1 MVVIDEI
8 ELLQEKIGLYMSYIE
23 ALEVKIY
30 YESNKKFDNE
40 YDANEMRLSLI
51 RTKVKQSKMKQTLNY
66 LQVEMQD
73 LIDFYI
79 ETSKNEIENEQRID
93 ILNN

>member
-1 MVVIDEI
+1 
-8 ELLQEKIGLYMSYIE
+8 
-23 ALEVKIY
+23 
-30 YESNKKFDNE
+30 
-40 YDANEMRLSLI
+40 MRLSLI
-51 RTKVKQSKMKQTLNY
+51 RTKVKQSKMKQTLNH

>member
-51 RTKVKQSKMKQTLNY
+51 RTKVKQSKMKQTLNH

-93 ILNN
+93 IFNN